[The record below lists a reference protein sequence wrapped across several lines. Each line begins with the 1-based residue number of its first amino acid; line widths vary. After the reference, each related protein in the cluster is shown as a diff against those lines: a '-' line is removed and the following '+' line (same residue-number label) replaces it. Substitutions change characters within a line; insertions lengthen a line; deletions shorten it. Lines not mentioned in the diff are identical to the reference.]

1 MDIPALTPG
10 NSRRQEAVSIYA
22 DIDGFT
28 AYVAD
33 NIEENAENVVRV
45 LHVLRA

>member
-1 MDIPALTPG
+1 MDIYSLTPA
-10 NSRRQEAVSIYA
+10 NSKRQEMVSLYA

-33 NIEENAENVVRV
+33 HINEKTDDPGD
-45 LHVLRA
+45 